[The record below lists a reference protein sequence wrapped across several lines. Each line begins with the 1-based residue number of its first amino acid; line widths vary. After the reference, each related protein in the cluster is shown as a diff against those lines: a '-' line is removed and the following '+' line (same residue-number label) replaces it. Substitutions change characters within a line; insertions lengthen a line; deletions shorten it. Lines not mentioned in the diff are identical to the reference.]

1 MATQYA
7 PRLLTAEEFLKIDF
21 GDGKAELDQGVI
33 YMMAGGSR
41 RHARVATNIISA
53 LAVRLRGGPCAP
65 YGSDMAIRT
74 RPDSVRFPNVSV
86 LCGKE
91 GIEHDND
98 QLEELPVIIFEVL
111 SASTSR
117 TDLKKKLP
125 EYKALGSLDTIVFV
139 DIATERVR
147 VVQRTGPKGWTDTEH
162 DDPFDISLPALGIIL
177 PHAEIFAR

>member
-1 MATQYA
+1 
-7 PRLLTAEEFLKIDF
+7 
-21 GDGKAELDQGVI
+21 
-33 YMMAGGSR
+33 
-41 RHARVATNIISA
+41 
-53 LAVRLRGGPCAP
+53 
-65 YGSDMAIRT
+65 
-74 RPDSVRFPNVSV
+74 VSV

>member
-7 PRLLTAEEFLKIDF
+7 PRLLTAEEFLRIDF
-21 GDGKAELDQGVI
+21 GDQKAELDQGVI
-33 YMMAGGSR
+33 SMMAGGSR
-41 RHARVATNIISA
+41 RHARVSGNILRA
-53 LAVRLRGGPCAP
+53 LGNMLEGGPCAP
-65 YGSDMAIRT
+65 YGSDMAIKT
-74 RPDSVRFPNVSV
+74 RADSVRFPDVSV

-91 GIEHDND
+91 GAEHDD
-98 QLEELPVIIFEVL
+98 DRLEELPVAIFEVL

-125 EYKALGSLDTIVFV
+125 EYKALGSLDTIIFV

-147 VVQRTGPKGWTDTEH
+147 IVQRIGPKGWADEEH
-162 DDPFDISLPALGIIL
+162 DVPFDIPLPALGLSL